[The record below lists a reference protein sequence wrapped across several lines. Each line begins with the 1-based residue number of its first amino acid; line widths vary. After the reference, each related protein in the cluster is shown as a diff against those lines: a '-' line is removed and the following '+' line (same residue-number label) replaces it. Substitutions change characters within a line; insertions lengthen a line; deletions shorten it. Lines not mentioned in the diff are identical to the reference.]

1 MLDSSSSSSNN
12 SSTNNNNSTILTSNP
27 QRAVL
32 LSAVTIAAIVG
43 VVLIVSLTA
52 GLEEEYTEVR
62 TLHYTGLYEK
72 ILTILII
79 RMAAVMMLMIV
90 MHPLTSAK

>member
-1 MLDSSSSSSNN
+1 MLALE
-12 SSTNNNNSTILTSNP
+12 ILFPLQRKVEPHKIGTGPALQSPPFLVVDEFPIQPITTFTSKSP

-52 GLEEEYTEVR
+52 GLEEEYKQVVSI
-62 TLHYTGLYEK
+62 HC
-72 ILTILII
+72 II
-79 RMAAVMMLMIV
+79 QAIQ
-90 MHPLTSAK
+90 

>member
-1 MLDSSSSSSNN
+1 MLDSSSAC
-12 SSTNNNNSTILTSNP
+12 SSTNNNNNSTILTLNP

-52 GLEEEYTEVR
+52 GLEEEYTEVG
-62 TLHYTGLYEK
+62 TLHYTGCMKRFSQY
-72 ILTILII
+72 
-79 RMAAVMMLMIV
+79 
-90 MHPLTSAK
+90 

>member
-1 MLDSSSSSSNN
+1 MLDSSTARRPPLRCDNN
-12 SSTNNNNSTILTSNP
+12 SNQFNNNSTILTSNP

-52 GLEEEYTEVR
+52 GLEEEYEEVGC
-62 TLHYTGLYEK
+62 LK
-72 ILTILII
+72 
-79 RMAAVMMLMIV
+79 
-90 MHPLTSAK
+90 